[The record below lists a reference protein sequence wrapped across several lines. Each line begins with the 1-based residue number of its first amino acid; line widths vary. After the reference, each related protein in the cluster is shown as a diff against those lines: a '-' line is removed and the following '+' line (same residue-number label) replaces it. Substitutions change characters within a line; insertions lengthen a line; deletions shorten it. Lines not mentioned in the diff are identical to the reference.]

1 VSDKAAALLTL
12 ANPNMTNTTLGKQHM
27 DAIIVEVEINLMRD
41 FESFSVSSMCA
52 DSSPY
57 R

>member
-12 ANPNMTNTTLGKQHM
+12 ANPNMTNTMLGKQHM

-41 FESFSVSSMCA
+41 FESFPVSSICT